1 MTPDEVTDHLVARG
15 TWTFSRSS
23 GPGGQRR
30 DKAETRVELAIGPDA
45 LAGLPMRVRDRLAR
59 GLGITQTPVRFA
71 AEDHRERERNR
82 EAVIGRLGRRV
93 RQALAPP
100 PPRRKRTRPSRAARE
115 RRLAGKTR
123 RGQVKKLR
131 RRPGADD

>member
-1 MTPDEVTDHLVARG
+1 MTPDEVTDHLVAHG

-30 DKAETRVELAIGPDA
+30 DKAETRVELAIGPEA

-59 GLGITQTPVRFA
+59 GLGITQTPARFA

-82 EAVIGRLGRRV
+82 AAVISRLARRV

-100 PPRRKRTRPSRAARE
+100 PPRRKRTRPSRSARK
-115 RRLAGKTR
+115 RRLAGKAR